1 MSNSWHV
8 FKVLKNKD
16 PHSVKISAK
25 QSGDSLGDALWRY
38 FGDNN
43 QTVDSRVGYAFNIY
57 PFLWPSKNGPSQ
69 TEAQVVM
76 DRPLAY
82 INLPIREVK
91 KVQQQF
97 ALQFTPPIIQLFRHF
112 VEVVNCST

>member
-1 MSNSWHV
+1 M
-8 FKVLKNKD
+8 KNKD

-25 QSGDSLGDALWRY
+25 QSGD
-38 FGDNN
+38 FVDNN

-76 DRPLAY
+76 DRPSAY
-82 INLPIREVK
+82 INLPIKEAK
-91 KVQQQF
+91 KGQQQF
-97 ALQFTPPIIQLFRHF
+97 ALQFTPPIIRLYGHF
-112 VEVVNCST
+112 VEVVSCSAVTNFFTTILPHFIRS

>member
-1 MSNSWHV
+1 MLFDV
-8 FKVLKNKD
+8 TLVITTK
-16 PHSVKISAK
+16 
-25 QSGDSLGDALWRY
+25 LW
-38 FGDNN
+38 
-43 QTVDSRVGYAFNIY
+43 TRVGYAFNIY

-82 INLPIREVK
+82 INLPIKEVK
-91 KVQQQF
+91 KGQQQF

-112 VEVVNCST
+112 VKVVNCSTVRNFFATILSHFMHS